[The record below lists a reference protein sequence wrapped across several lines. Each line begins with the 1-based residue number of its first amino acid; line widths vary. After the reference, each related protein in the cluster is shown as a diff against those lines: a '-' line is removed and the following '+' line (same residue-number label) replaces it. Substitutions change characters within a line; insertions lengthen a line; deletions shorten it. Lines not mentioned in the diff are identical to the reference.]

1 MNEDKQ
7 AICDALT
14 FALQLTREHH
24 DLEELVYQKEE
35 DDQGYEE
42 KVTAVWNNSA
52 GKAYRTIDVTA
63 DSGIAMIRDILM
75 HI

>member
-24 DLEELVYQKEE
+24 DLVELVYQKRVN
-35 DDQGYEE
+35 DQYYDEM
-42 KVTAVWNNSA
+42 VTAVWGGEA
-52 GKAYRTIDVTA
+52 RAQKTITVTA